1 MPRTAQ
7 TGRAS
12 SVSEPRGG
20 GGWLRGLIVVLVV
33 ACLLAAAAYW
43 AIHKLTNLS
52 IFHPSGCTAT
62 AAAGSTDLDLDQ
74 AKYASTIA
82 AVGVSLKVPP
92 FGIQVAEATAMQ
104 ESKLHNVGYGDRD
117 SLGLFQQ
124 RPSQGWGSADQIL
137 DPVYSTTRFYQSL
150 LKVPNWQTM
159 SLADAAQAVQ
169 HSAAGSAYAQHEQPA
184 TVLASVF
191 TGGAKGGLGCTLD
204 GPTFAPQSKA
214 AGKLLTARGQAV
226 VDQLRSE
233 FGSANVGK
241 VTGIAADGK
250 SFGVAPPA
258 GVVGGQAASR
268 EWSYANWLAA
278 QAESMGIA
286 QVSYDGETWSASDGQ
301 SGWKADGSAYAIST
315 SVHVVMVNGG

>member
-124 RPSQGWGSADQIL
+124 RPSCGWGSAAQITNPAYAANAFL
-137 DPVYSTTRFYQSL
+137 SALRSHESADPDWASKPLWAT
-150 LKVPNWQTM
+150 
-159 SLADAAQAVQ
+159 AQAVQ
-169 HSAAGSAYAQHEQPA
+169 NSGFPYAYAKWEA
-184 TVLASVF
+184 
-191 TGGAKGGLGCTLD
+191 
-204 GPTFAPQSKA
+204 
-214 AGKLLTARGQAV
+214 
-226 VDQLRSE
+226 
-233 FGSANVGK
+233 
-241 VTGIAADGK
+241 
-250 SFGVAPPA
+250 
-258 GVVGGQAASR
+258 QAAQLVQR
-268 EWSYANWLAA
+268 
-278 QAESMGIA
+278 IA
-286 QVSYDGETWSASDGQ
+286 S
-301 SGWKADGSAYAIST
+301 
-315 SVHVVMVNGG
+315 HMV